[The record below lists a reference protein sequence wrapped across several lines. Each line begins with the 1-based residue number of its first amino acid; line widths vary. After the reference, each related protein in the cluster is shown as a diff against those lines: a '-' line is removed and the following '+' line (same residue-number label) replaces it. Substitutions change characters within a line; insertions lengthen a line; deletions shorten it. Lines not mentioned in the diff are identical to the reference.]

1 MARPVDRESRI
12 GRRLKLRDLHIFF
25 AVDQH
30 GSMARAAAKLGM
42 SQPSVSEVVAN
53 MEGTLGVK
61 LLDRSPKGV
70 ETTQY
75 GRALLRRARAA
86 FDELNQ
92 AVRDIEFLA
101 DPTVG
106 EVRMGCPESIAAAF
120 LPVVIRDFVRDYP
133 GIALHID
140 QMATPTLE
148 LPELR
153 ARKIDFVIA
162 RLNKSLAEDPF
173 GDDLSVEILFDD
185 EIVVAAGIHSRWT
198 RRRKLGLAELA
209 DAQWIQT
216 STDSWGALLIEEMF
230 RAGGLEKPRTS
241 VTTFSVHLRTNLT
254 AMGDLVTI
262 MPRSVLNL
270 NAERFGLCTLPV
282 QLSPR
287 PWPVAL
293 VTLKNRTLSPP
304 AALFLERLRQSVRS
318 TVAPHPS
325 NAKPPL
331 TLQRNRRDGRTN
343 P

>member
-1 MARPVDRESRI
+1 MAKPIDWKSRI
-12 GRRLKLRDLHIFF
+12 GRRLKLRDLYTFF

-30 GSMARAAAKLGM
+30 GSMAKAAAQLGM

-53 MEGTLGVK
+53 MEDTLGVK
-61 LLDRSPKGV
+61 LLERSPKGV

-75 GRALLRRARAA
+75 GRALLRRARAV

-106 EVRMGCPESIAAAF
+106 EVWMGCPESIAAAF
-120 LPVVIRDFVRDYP
+120 LPPVIRDFVRDYP
-133 GIALHID
+133 GIALHVD
-140 QMATPTLE
+140 QMITP
-148 LPELR
+148 PELR
-153 ARKIDFVIA
+153 ARKTDFVIV
-162 RLNKSLAEDPF
+162 RLNRLAENQF

-185 EIVVAAGIHSRWT
+185 EIVVAAGIHSQWT
-198 RRRKLGLAELA
+198 RRRELGLAELA

-216 STDSWGALLIEEMF
+216 SADSWGALLVEEMF

-254 AMGDLVTI
+254 AMGDFVTI

-270 NAERFGLCTLPV
+270 NAERFGLRALPV
-282 QLSPR
+282 QLAPR

-304 AALFLERLRQSVRS
+304 AALLLERLRQSVRS

-331 TLQRNRRDGRTN
+331 TLQRNRSDGRAS
-343 P
+343 PE

>member
-1 MARPVDRESRI
+1 MAKPPVDWDRRI

-30 GSMARAAAKLGM
+30 GSMTQAAAKLGM

-53 MEGTLGVK
+53 MEDALGVK

-70 ETTQY
+70 QTTEY
-75 GRALLRRARAA
+75 GRALLLRARAA

-120 LPVVIRDFVRDYP
+120 LPTVIRDFARDYP
-133 GIALHID
+133 GIALHVE

-148 LPELR
+148 VPELR

-162 RLNKSLAEDPF
+162 RLNKSLDEDSI
-173 GDDLSVEILFDD
+173 GEDLSVEILFDD
-185 EIVVAAGIHSRWT
+185 EIVVAAGIHSRWA
-198 RRRKLGLAELA
+198 RRSKLDLAELTG
-209 DAQWIQT
+209 AQWIQT
-216 STDSWGALLIEEMF
+216 SSDSWGALLVEEMF
-230 RAGGLEKPRTS
+230 RAGGLEEPRTS
-241 VTTFSVHLRTNLT
+241 VTTFSIHLRTHLT
-254 AMGDLVTI
+254 AMGDFVTI

-270 NAERFGLCTLPV
+270 SAERFGLRALPV
-282 QLSPR
+282 QLAPR

-293 VTLKNRTLSPP
+293 VMLKNRTLSPP
-304 AALFLERLRQSVRS
+304 AALFLERLRQTVRT
-318 TVAPHPS
+318 TVAPQQPS
-325 NAKPPL
+325 RRGADER
-331 TLQRNRRDGRTN
+331 RNIK
-343 P
+343 